1 MSTTVQ
7 SFKIILIGD
16 GGSGKTTFL
25 MRHLTGEYE
34 KKYNPTV
41 GVEVHPLVFYTT
53 KGKIVFNVWD
63 TAGQEKYCGLR
74 KAYYTDADAAL
85 VFFDTTSATSKKTV
99 GSWESEVPAGIPR
112 VTCGTKVENAPPGFS
127 SRNCCVSARSSIN
140 FSKPFL
146 KIARKLLDDAELK
159 FVEGPAVTPPE
170 LTFVPVVAPPVA
182 TGC

>member
-16 GGSGKTTFL
+16 GSSGKTTFL

-41 GVEVHPLVFYTT
+41 GVEVQTLVFYTT
-53 KGKIVFNVWD
+53 KGKILFNVWD
-63 TAGQEKYCGLR
+63 TAGQEKYCDSR
-74 KAYYTDADAAL
+74 KAYYMNADAAL

-112 VTCGTKVENAPPGFS
+112 VTCGTKVENALPGFS
-127 SRNCCVSARSSIN
+127 SRRCCVSTRSSIN

-159 FVEGPAVTPPE
+159 FLEAPA
-170 LTFVPVVAPPVA
+170 LWPPVA